1 MHLRDASSL
10 QIIRVDA
17 DVFAS
22 PSAQFTITVADSV
35 SGVVIGVVTI
45 PPSTLLSTM
54 VRPGLGGVV
63 LRSMGGGGGTFVSP
77 VCCIHASCRLEFR

>member
-1 MHLRDASSL
+1 MHCTRCKAPQALITVHLRDASSL

-54 VRPGLGGVV
+54 VRPG
-63 LRSMGGGGGTFVSP
+63 
-77 VCCIHASCRLEFR
+77 